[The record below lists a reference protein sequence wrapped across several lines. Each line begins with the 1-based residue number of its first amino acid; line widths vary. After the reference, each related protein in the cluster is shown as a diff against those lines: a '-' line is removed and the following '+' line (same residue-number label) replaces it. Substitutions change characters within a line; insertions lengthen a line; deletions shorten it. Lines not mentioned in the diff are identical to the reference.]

1 MSHEKEHGNH
11 TLHLVINGKEY
22 EWHQQYITG
31 SEVRKL
37 GNIAK
42 EDEIFLRIKEPWKD
56 ESILDDT
63 QIDLARPGLEH
74 FFSKEKPTQVVIIV
88 NGREKPW
95 QENEISFEQVVILA
109 FGTIVENPNTI
120 YTVTY
125 KGGPDSNQQG
135 TMVKG
140 DKVCVKNKMIFNV
153 TATDKS

>member
-1 MSHEKEHGNH
+1 MSHENEHGSH
-11 TLHLVINGKEY
+11 ILHLTINGKEY

-31 SEVRKL
+31 AEVRNL
-37 GNIAK
+37 GNIPK
-42 EDEIFLRIKEPWKD
+42 EDEIFLKIKEPWID

-74 FFSKEKPTQVVIIV
+74 FFSKGKPRQVIIIV

-95 QENEISFEQVVILA
+95 KENEISFEQVVILA
-109 FGTIVENPNTI
+109 FGTMVENQNTI

-125 KGGPDSNQQG
+125 KGGPESNPQG

-140 DKVCVKNKMIFNV
+140 DKVFVKNKMVFNV